1 MKERSQ
7 VEILDNLR
15 WAHAPGE
22 GLPWWAWV
30 LIALLVAAAGVG
42 AWFWFRRRQEL
53 AKEAALAARPAHEK
67 ALEAL
72 EKLHGLLSQ
81 DNYMEFIVEVSRI
94 LRVYIQDRYDLRA
107 PHRSTEEFLAEAS
120 TSEVLSPEHQE
131 LLGDFL
137 RQCDLV
143 KFALRGAALRQM
155 ETLFKTARQF
165 VLDTIPKPEPVTSA
179 AATAA
184 R

>member
-7 VEILDNLR
+7 TQILDNLR

-22 GLPWWAWV
+22 GLPWWAWC
-30 LIALLVAAAGVG
+30 LIALVILGAGAG
-42 AWFWFRRRQEL
+42 AYFWFRRRQEL
-53 AKEAALAARPAHEK
+53 AREAAIAARPAHEK

-72 EKLHGLLSQ
+72 EKLQAMLSE

-94 LRVYIQDRYDLRA
+94 LRVYIQDRYELRA

-120 TSEVLSPEHQE
+120 TSEALSPEDQE

-155 ETLFKTARQF
+155 ETLFKTAKQF
-165 VLDTIPKPEPVTSA
+165 VVDTIPRPAAPVPV
-179 AATAA
+179 AT